1 MDASVVVVAV
11 AVLVAVKGAMMAC
24 PVGIAAEPS
33 DCCVNIG
40 AGRYSHDHRARITWN
55 GLCVLCSE
63 KAGGIVEHGG
73 NLNPPD
79 VVVRVAACVERT
91 IDALWPR
98 KSSSTCAQ

>member
-11 AVLVAVKGAMMAC
+11 AVLVAVKGAMMVC
-24 PVGIAAEPS
+24 PVGIASEPS
-33 DCCVNIG
+33 NCCVNIG
-40 AGRYSHDHRARITWN
+40 AGGHARDHRACITWN
-55 GLCVLCSE
+55 GICVLCSK
-63 KAGGIVEHGG
+63 KAGGIVEHGER
-73 NLNPPD
+73 LNPPD

>member
-33 DCCVNIG
+33 DCCMNVGNG
-40 AGRYSHDHRARITWN
+40 PDHRARITWN
-55 GLCVLCSE
+55 EICVLCSE
-63 KAGGIVEHGG
+63 KAGGRVESGG